1 VAAAVA
7 GATDVVEADG
17 AAGVIVPVD
26 ATRVSLCGW
35 VAAAES
41 AEEVLRASAPAL
53 PLAPYA
59 FCAAVV
65 DRRSVWGAGGEVC
78 GWAFAAAELDAR
90 ARVDVTGVCAAA
102 EADVGAGDGSDER
115 VAAESTAGEG
125 ASEVCRA
132 DDCGEAEAAA
142 GTSGDRVGS
151 SASTLGAADRT
162 IGGGA
167 ASSSGAGAVKG
178 FGGGARRGGTIR
190 NPATAAA
197 ATIPTTISRDRV
209 LFAGD
214 SGALNLGA
222 LSLAPCLTARS
233 AATCAA

>member
-1 VAAAVA
+1 M
-7 GATDVVEADG
+7 
-17 AAGVIVPVD
+17 
-26 ATRVSLCGW
+26 
-35 VAAAES
+35 
-41 AEEVLRASAPAL
+41 SAPAFPL
-53 PLAPYA
+53 PPEPFV
-59 FCAAVV
+59 FCAAVAAC
-65 DRRSVWGAGGEVC
+65 RALWGTGGGVC
-78 GWAFAAAELDAR
+78 EWAFAEAAELDAR
-90 ARVDVTGVCAAA
+90 AWVGVAGARGAA
-102 EADVGAGDGSDER
+102 EADVGAGGGGADER
-115 VAAESTAGEG
+115 IAVESAAGEG

-132 DDCGEAEAAA
+132 GDCGAAEAPA

-151 SASTLGAADRT
+151 SASTLGAADRA

-167 ASSSGAGAVKG
+167 ASSTGAGAVKG

-197 ATIPTTISRDRV
+197 ATIPTTMSRDRV

>member
-1 VAAAVA
+1 VAAAAA
-7 GATDVVEADG
+7 GATGGVEADG
-17 AAGVIVPVD
+17 AAGVIVAVD
-26 ATRVSLCGW
+26 ATRISLRDCAVW
-35 VAAAES
+35 AAAAES
-41 AEEVLRASAPAL
+41 VGEVLRASAPAL
-53 PLAPYA
+53 PLA

-65 DRRSVWGAGGEVC
+65 DRRSVWGAGGGVC

-90 ARVDVTGVCAAA
+90 ARVDVAGACAAA
-102 EADVGAGDGSDER
+102 DDDVGAGDGSDER
-115 VAAESTAGEG
+115 VAAESAAGEG

-132 DDCGEAEAAA
+132 DDCKAAEAAA
-142 GTSGDRVGS
+142 GTSGGRVGS
-151 SASTLGAADRT
+151 SASTLGAADRA

-167 ASSSGAGAVKG
+167 TSSMGAGAVKG

-197 ATIPTTISRDRV
+197 ATIPATTSRDRV

>member
-1 VAAAVA
+1 M
-7 GATDVVEADG
+7 
-17 AAGVIVPVD
+17 
-26 ATRVSLCGW
+26 
-35 VAAAES
+35 
-41 AEEVLRASAPAL
+41 LRASGPAL

-65 DRRSVWGAGGEVC
+65 DSRPLWGAGGGAC

-90 ARVDVTGVCAAA
+90 ARVDVAGACAAA
-102 EADVGAGDGSDER
+102 DADVGAGDGSVER
-115 VAAESTAGEG
+115 VAAESAAGEG
-125 ASEVCRA
+125 ASEFCRA
-132 DDCGEAEAAA
+132 DDCEAAEAAA
-142 GTSGDRVGS
+142 GTSGDCFGS
-151 SASTLGAADRT
+151 SASTLGAADRA

-167 ASSSGAGAVKG
+167 ASSTGAGAVKG

-197 ATIPTTISRDRV
+197 ATIPTTMSRDRV
-209 LFAGD
+209 LFAGG

>member
-1 VAAAVA
+1 M
-7 GATDVVEADG
+7 
-17 AAGVIVPVD
+17 
-26 ATRVSLCGW
+26 
-35 VAAAES
+35 
-41 AEEVLRASAPAL
+41 SAPAFPL
-53 PLAPYA
+53 PPEPFV
-59 FCAAVV
+59 FCAAC
-65 DRRSVWGAGGEVC
+65 RALWGAGGGVC
-78 GWAFAAAELDAR
+78 GWAFAAAAELDAR
-90 ARVDVTGVCAAA
+90 AWVGVAGACGAA
-102 EADVGAGDGSDER
+102 EADVGAGGGGADER
-115 VAAESTAGEG
+115 TAVESAAGEG

-132 DDCGEAEAAA
+132 DDCGAAAEAVA

-151 SASTLGAADRT
+151 SASTLGAADRAT
-162 IGGGA
+162 GGGA
-167 ASSSGAGAVKG
+167 ASSTGAGAVKG